1 MKKIIFI
8 AILSM
13 SVLLIRAQSKI
24 SFNYD
29 SSGNRT
35 ERVIALTKSAVT
47 TQELITENVNEQYE
61 LKIYPNPTKG
71 QIKLE
76 ISNSDKIKSC
86 TITINAMSNGKLVL
100 RKKATLPVTDI
111 DISNQLNGFYI
122 MVIEIDGNYSSWK
135 ILKK

>member
-35 ERVIALTKSAVT
+35 ERVIVLTKSAVT

-122 MVIEIDGNYSSWK
+122 MVIEIDGNYSS
-135 ILKK
+135 